1 MTDITV
7 TDVGSNSGVLGRSGS
22 GGLGG
27 AAAGLGSSF
36 FFGAIVDGSQETKGG
51 INRRGG
57 SSKLLVECRPLYP
70 PSTGISTPPAV
81 ANQTANNREETI
93 KGYAFV
99 LLFKTMDIVRVCMCV
114 CMHRQDKDIAERYWL
129 NSLAE
134 VHGDQSISIRQPIS
148 SLSSRFFKC
157 WPSSVKWTEMLRVKM
172 MIAAQR
178 GCGQSCSVY
187 GVKSGCQ
194 MVNWWLLIN
203 PDVDGIWYFS
213 QTMHPNLA
221 IIRTSSHLKQNPQ
234 TAAFGWQHCKSC
246 VTHKNGRLV
255 FFF

>member
-51 INRRGG
+51 TNRRGG

-99 LLFKTMDIVRVCMCV
+99 LLFKTMAIVRVCACA
-114 CMHRQDKDIAERYWL
+114 CACIARIR
-129 NSLAE
+129 
-134 VHGDQSISIRQPIS
+134 ISQNVTGWTPWQ
-148 SLSSRFFKC
+148 RFMVTILFRSDNPLTPFPHVSC

-187 GVKSGCQ
+187 RVKSGCQ
-194 MVNWWLLIN
+194 MVNWWLLIKSRCWWY
-203 PDVDGIWYFS
+203 IWYF
-213 QTMHPNLA
+213 
-221 IIRTSSHLKQNPQ
+221 
-234 TAAFGWQHCKSC
+234 
-246 VTHKNGRLV
+246 
-255 FFF
+255 